1 MRKILPLLALLA
13 AFASFAEAPASV
25 RVIVN
30 PANHETSLSREQVS
44 RLFLR
49 KQTTWPSGGQVEPI
63 DQRAAN
69 GARDKFVQWAHHRSA
84 SAFSVYWQQ
93 QVFSGRG
100 SPPPEKAGDAEVIEY
115 VAQNPG
121 AVGYVSMGAKLA
133 NVKVLA
139 VTE

>member
-1 MRKILPLLALLA
+1 MRKILTLAALLA
-13 AFASFAEAPASV
+13 ASASFAEEPARV

-30 PANHETSLSREQVS
+30 PANRETALSREQVS

-49 KQTTWPSGGQVEPI
+49 KQTSWPSGGQVDPV
-63 DQRAAN
+63 DQRSSSAA
-69 GARDKFVQWAHHRSA
+69 REKFVEWAHHRSP
-84 SAFSVYWQQ
+84 SALSLYWQQ

-121 AVGYVSMGAKLA
+121 AVGYVSAGAKVG
-133 NVKVLA
+133 NVRVLA